1 MDSELIEYLKAMES
15 RFDEKLEKMEARFDE
30 KLGSMES
37 RFEGKLD
44 TVEQRIHDHVAEVV
58 HDSESRIVGTFMK
71 IVHTHETRMSLH
83 ESTNNSL
90 LARVAL
96 LEARMLDI
104 ERQRPPQ

>member
-1 MDSELIEYLKAMES
+1 MDSELIDYLKAMES
-15 RFDEKLEKMEARFDE
+15 RFDEKLEKME
-30 KLGSMES
+30 S

-44 TVEQRIHDHVAEVV
+44 AVEQRIHDHVAEVV

>member
-1 MDSELIEYLKAMES
+1 
-15 RFDEKLEKMEARFDE
+15 
-30 KLGSMES
+30 
-37 RFEGKLD
+37 
-44 TVEQRIHDHVAEVV
+44 
-58 HDSESRIVGTFMK
+58 
-71 IVHTHETRMSLH
+71 MSLH